1 MAKARIK
8 QAQKRK
14 DVSGWNEDY
23 EYRLMKIGQH
33 YRASGVDVAPPQ
45 DSRADE
51 ISDAA
56 VIRKLID
63 EKYAAIQEGGE

>member
-1 MAKARIK
+1 MAKNK
-8 QAQKRK
+8 MQ
-14 DVSGWNEDY
+14 VSGWNDKYAEK
-23 EYRLMKIGQH
+23 LAKIGEH
-33 YRASGVDVAPPQ
+33 YRASGVNVAPPQ

-63 EKYAAIQEGGE
+63 EKYSEIGGE